1 MDISLFSQ
9 NGERGWR
16 GSVGSNKI
24 DINLHSLEGV
34 REVEGVLGAMEK
46 KWISVCFHKMECGGW
61 RGSAGSNK
69 NIDNILHEREC
80 GMYKGVLVAIQSI

>member
-46 KWISVCFHKMECGGW
+46 KLISVSFHKMESGVGEGVLAATKTLLTFFLW
-61 RGSAGSNK
+61 
-69 NIDNILHEREC
+69 REC
-80 GMYKGVLVAIQSI
+80 GGGREC

>member
-1 MDISLFSQ
+1 MEGSARSNGEKMDISLFSQ

-46 KWISVCFHKMECGGW
+46 
-61 RGSAGSNK
+61 N
-69 NIDNILHEREC
+69 
-80 GMYKGVLVAIQSI
+80 

>member
-1 MDISLFSQ
+1 MEC
-9 NGERGWR
+9 GGWR

-46 KWISVCFHKMECGGW
+46 KLISVCFHKMESGVGE
-61 RGSAGSNK
+61 GVLAANK
-69 NIDNILHEREC
+69 TTLTFFLWREC
-80 GMYKGVLVAIQSI
+80 GGGREC